1 MHSIHLRPLAERERA
16 SYFLQLGDFIEYKT
30 PGKENQ
36 WHEKIAAFDAARSF
50 TGDIPK
56 FFVVPANDILMSSA
70 KPQTAWEDVVT
81 AVSKSARLNQATF
94 MRIGSLQ
101 EVGKEE
107 DIVPRPFAED
117 RVYDLRPGRVYRLN
131 FSLFESGTQQARPEA
146 VAV

>member
-1 MHSIHLRPLAERERA
+1 
-16 SYFLQLGDFIEYKT
+16 
-30 PGKENQ
+30 
-36 WHEKIAAFDAARSF
+36 
-50 TGDIPK
+50 
-56 FFVVPANDILMSSA
+56 MSSA

-117 RVYDLRPGRVYRLN
+117 RVYDLRTGRVYRLN